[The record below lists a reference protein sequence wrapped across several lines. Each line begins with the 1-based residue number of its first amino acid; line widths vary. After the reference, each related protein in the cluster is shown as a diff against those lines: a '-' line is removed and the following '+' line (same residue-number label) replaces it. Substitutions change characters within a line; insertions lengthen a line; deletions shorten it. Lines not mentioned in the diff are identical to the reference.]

1 MIHRSMD
8 NRKKNKKEKKKHG
21 HGRFHSCIDAMFPS
35 QSQFQ
40 VNDTAAGWRAA
51 QKGHAMI
58 AQLMSSFSARTGGGP
73 PWSEA
78 APAPDDILRFCCW
91 YTCRSLSISSLSA
104 S

>member
-8 NRKKNKKEKKKHG
+8 KKKKKKKKKKKAWTVSFMH
-21 HGRFHSCIDAMFPS
+21 FMMPCFPS
-35 QSQFQ
+35 RSMMQR
-40 VNDTAAGWRAA
+40 RAA
-51 QKGHAMI
+51 RKGHAMI

-91 YTCRSLSISSLSA
+91 YTCRSLSISSFSA